1 MKKIPAARGKTHK
14 TRSWLK
20 RAQGTVTQSMVEY
33 YKHIM
38 IRDMSLRCSP
48 SLSYMEIE
56 IGYQVL
62 YEISCKSAQISGYFG
77 THLRP
82 SKYIIRVQAAIY
94 LHLLL
99 YFQGRCHFPSLNN
112 INIRTFI
119 MRSKAL
125 NRSMLTVKF
134 IPYQSKKS

>member
-1 MKKIPAARGKTHK
+1 MATYEKDTSGKGKTHK

-38 IRDMSLRCSP
+38 IRDMSLWC
-48 SLSYMEIE
+48 SLSFLSNMEIE
-56 IGYQVL
+56 IGYRVL

-77 THLRP
+77 THPRP

-99 YFQGRCHFPSLNN
+99 SFQGRCHFPSLNN

-125 NRSMLTVKF
+125 NRSMFTVRF
-134 IPYQSKKS
+134 I